1 MKGHGHY
8 GSLSLVTLASCC
20 AAFCSARAQEIWFSP
35 QAAPIGSRLNRAVD
49 FMELFRPDAPWQDAA
64 SHIKVF
70 KLYASYLSR
79 APQEEIDAIVSDL
92 NRRHIAIALETG
104 VMNK

>member
-1 MKGHGHY
+1 MNRRRHHGL
-8 GSLSLVTLASCC
+8 LSLTAVASCL
-20 AAFCSARAQEIWFSP
+20 AVYCSARAQEIWFSP

-49 FMELFRPDAPWQDAA
+49 FMELFRPEAPWQDAA

-79 APQEEIDAIVSDL
+79 APQEEK
-92 NRRHIAIALETG
+92 RKE
-104 VMNK
+104 KK